1 MISQLAQAIGSTG
14 CLGSASLMHG
24 VIPVA
29 VAVITVVALLYA
41 VGRRWRSRLLPIAA
55 AIGVATGV
63 GVHWFYGTLG
73 LASEPP
79 PRQMWAWVSLT
90 GFSGAVAVAG
100 WRSAGWWRR
109 NASVFATSFCLL
121 STGLTINGWLGYF
134 PSVYAAW
141 GQLTN
146 APLPNQSDWR
156 TVDDMRSKSIAPQ
169 HGIVVAVDTG
179 NNASGFRHR
188 TEWVYLPP
196 TWFTAKRP
204 TRLPAVLM
212 IGGEFNTPPDWI
224 RAGDAVTALDEFA
237 AAHGGNAP
245 IAVFADATGGFTIDT
260 ECVNGPRGNAAD
272 HLTADVIPMINAISG
287 SHEPPLWGVV
297 DSPPARHA
305 PSISPSCTQTP
316 SVPLSISAATS
327 RPTRA
332 TELRLSTDCSAEM
345 PPNGRHSTP
354 APSSADTATTPI
366 CPACSPFPEPS
377 VAQPPNHCA
386 TSANTTASI
395 AEWWHCPAA
404 MTGPPPHRHSRPRC
418 HGSPADCT
426 RPVSQRPACRSRTST
441 STRSL
446 LGAEDS
452 QASGPMPGGG
462 RTAVLHPAAAIL
474 VAIRAAPPL
483 TRRLLR
489 PAAPVATWRVDCPRP
504 GRAGVL
510 ESPGRR
516 M

>member
-14 CLGSASLMHG
+14 CVGSASLMHG
-24 VIPVA
+24 VIPAA

-196 TWFTAKRP
+196 TWFTAKQP

-272 HLTADVIPMINAISG
+272 HLTADVVPMINAISG

-297 DSPPARHA
+297 GFSSGATCAVDLAVMHPNTFSAFVDIGGDIA
-305 PSISPSCTQTP
+305 PNAGNRTQTIDRLFGGDAAKWSSFDP
-316 SVPLSISAATS
+316 STVISRHGDYPHLSGVFAVPGT
-327 RPTRA
+327 
-332 TELRLSTDCSAEM
+332 
-345 PPNGRHSTP
+345 
-354 APSSADTATTPI
+354 
-366 CPACSPFPEPS
+366 
-377 VAQPPNHCA
+377 V
-386 TSANTTASI
+386 
-395 AEWWHCPAA
+395 
-404 MTGPPPHRHSRPRC
+404 
-418 HGSPADCT
+418 
-426 RPVSQRPACRSRTST
+426 
-441 STRSL
+441 
-446 LGAEDS
+446 
-452 QASGPMPGGG
+452 G
-462 RTAVLHPAAAIL
+462 RTAAESLCNLGQRHGIDCRVVALPGSHDWPSAASAFAATLPWLASRLH
-474 VAIRAAPPL
+474 
-483 TRRLLR
+483 T
-489 PAAPVATWRVDCPRP
+489 P
-504 GRAGVL
+504 GVTKTGM
-510 ESPGRR
+510 P
-516 M
+516 